1 MFLHLPVE
9 HTRNSLLFFIKPM
22 TIPSE
27 NTLIIIPTY
36 NERET
41 IGKLISAIRT
51 VLPGTHILVV
61 DDGSPDGTSVIVKG
75 LAATV
80 DGLFIL
86 DRTRKEGLGKAY
98 VAGFA
103 WALKRSYRYIFEM
116 DADFSH
122 DPKYLP
128 DLLAAMGENDL
139 VIGSRYKSGVNVV
152 NWPMSRLLLS
162 YFANWFAR
170 IVTGIPVQD
179 CTGGYKCFRR
189 SVLEALDFNAI
200 ASSGY
205 SFQIEVNF
213 FAWQKGFRI
222 AEVPIVFTDRKL
234 GVSKMSSKIIREAFL
249 LVIWKLFFASFL
261 KGKR

>member
-1 MFLHLPVE
+1 MAVTTE
-9 HTRNSLLFFIKPM
+9 D
-22 TIPSE
+22 
-27 NTLIIIPTY
+27 TLIIIPTY

-41 IGKLISAIRT
+41 IGELIPAIRAT
-51 VLPGTHILVV
+51 LPHAHILVV
-61 DDGSPDGTSVIVKG
+61 DDGSPDGTSAIVKG

-80 DGLFIL
+80 EGLFIL
-86 DRTRKEGLGKAY
+86 DRPRKEGLGKAY
-98 VAGFA
+98 VAGFR
-103 WALKRSYRYIFEM
+103 WALERSYRYVFEM

-128 DLLAAMGENDL
+128 DILAAMGENDL
-139 VIGSRYKSGVNVV
+139 VVGSRYKSGVNVV

-162 YFANWFAR
+162 YFANRFAR
-170 IVTGIPVQD
+170 FITGIPVQD

-189 SVLEALDFNAI
+189 SVLEALDFDSI

-222 AEVPIVFTDRKL
+222 AEIPIVFTDRKL
-234 GVSKMSSKIIREAFL
+234 GASKMSSKIIREAFL

-261 KGKR
+261 KRKR

>member
-1 MFLHLPVE
+1 MSD
-9 HTRNSLLFFIKPM
+9 SLV
-22 TIPSE
+22 
-27 NTLIIIPTY
+27 IIPTY
-36 NERET
+36 KEKENIERIIRKVFSLEKEFN
-41 IGKLISAIRT
+41 ILI
-51 VLPGTHILVV
+51 VE
-61 DDGSPDGTSVIVKG
+61 DNSPDGTADIVRSLMAEFPGRLFMEERKG
-75 LAATV
+75 KL
-80 DGLFIL
+80 GLGTAYIHGFRWAL
-86 DRTRKEGLGKAY
+86 DRGYE
-98 VAGFA
+98 F
-103 WALKRSYRYIFEM
+103 IFEM

-122 DPKYLP
+122 NPD
-128 DLLAAMGENDL
+128 DLLRLYDAAKNKGAD
-139 VIGSRYKSGVNVV
+139 VAIGSRYITGVNVV